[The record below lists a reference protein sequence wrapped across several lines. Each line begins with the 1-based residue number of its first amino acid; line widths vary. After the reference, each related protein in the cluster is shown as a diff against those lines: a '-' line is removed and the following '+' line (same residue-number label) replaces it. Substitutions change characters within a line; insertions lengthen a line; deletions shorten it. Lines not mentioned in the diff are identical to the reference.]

1 MSSSYVCFNLLPSPF
16 RIQGKFDHQ
25 NSTHINV
32 KKKIIKQSYS
42 GTYLNLKL
50 CQKK

>member
-16 RIQGKFDHQ
+16 RIQVKSDQ
-25 NSTHINV
+25 NSTHNV
-32 KKKIIKQSYS
+32 KKIIKQSYS

-50 CQKK
+50 CRKK